1 MGSMVPK
8 PPLWNLSESQV
19 SSNLT
24 QCLFHTISC
33 FNVQPDSTKQRKC
46 PFLWWWTARWA
57 ASCACWGQDQMTLT
71 LQFAGTA
78 AGMSIHDMSVLSLQS
93 TARSSQT
100 HLGSWLFLHLHQKLS
115 SYKSTKKPTDPLL
128 EKFDSTMS
136 LHLETFLLSVLV
148 KSQFVFP
155 IKKELWRLECT

>member
-1 MGSMVPK
+1 MGSVVPK

-33 FNVQPDSTKQRKC
+33 SNVQYDSTKQRKC
-46 PFLWWWTARWA
+46 PFLWWWA

-71 LQFAGTA
+71 LQFVGTA
-78 AGMSIHDMSVLSLQS
+78 AGMSIHHMSVLSLQS
-93 TARSSQT
+93 SQT
-100 HLGSWLFLHLHQKLS
+100 NLSSWLFLHLHQKLS
-115 SYKSTKKPTDPLL
+115 SYKFPKKPTDPFL

-136 LHLETFLLSVLV
+136 LYLEIFLVSVLV

-155 IKKELWRLECT
+155 IKKALQRLECT